1 MLRKLLPL
9 LLVLSIQPALAE
21 NTYLLFRPGETV
33 SSEQWVGPEPT
44 AAQIAPCTIA
54 KLWVPDVIDGKPDL
68 DISHYVNAGPAGIR
82 RYIPE
87 PPPPGPPKPNI
98 PAFFD
103 GLVKLILAGQLPG
116 DVHAKALM
124 VKDLQSPA
132 DQAAAL
138 GAFSSDPAYTKQ
150 QKQLLDALI
159 KSTNLALPDV
169 PGK

>member
-1 MLRKLLPL
+1 MLRKLLLLAL
-9 LLVLSIQPALAE
+9 LLTVQPAMAD
-21 NTYLLFRPGETV
+21 TYLLFKPGETV
-33 SSEQWVGPEPT
+33 STEQWNGPQPSLK
-44 AAQIAPCTIA
+44 QIAPCTKAIP
-54 KLWVPDVIDGKPDL
+54 WTPTVIDGRVDL
-68 DISHYVNAGPAGIR
+68 DLSHYVLGAKDTLAHSIPA
-82 RYIPE
+82 
-87 PPPPGPPKPNI
+87 PPPPGPPAPNV

-103 GLVKLILAGQLPG
+103 GLVKLILSGQLPG

-138 GAFSSDPAYTKQ
+138 GAFSSDPVYTKQ